1 MYPETCKSFVAI
13 DCIIFGFDGED
24 VKLLLIHRGFEPL
37 KDQWSL
43 MGGFIEAT
51 ESPDEAAIRVL
62 KKLTGLEDVYMEQ
75 MDVFGNPNRDPYAR
89 TVSICYFALIDIQ
102 KYKHQII
109 NDYRAAWFSLTE
121 VPKLIFDHND
131 MVAAA
136 RNRLKYK
143 AALHPILFELLP
155 DKFTI
160 PQIVSLYEGVY
171 DIILDKR
178 NFNRKLIS
186 TKLLVKTSEKDKLNS
201 KKGAYYFK
209 LNADIYKEKF
219 STFINFIPNPN

>member
-43 MGGFIEAT
+43 MGGFIEEM

-75 MDVFGNPNRDPYAR
+75 MDVFGNPNRDPYGK
-89 TVSICYFALIDIQ
+89 TISICYFALIDIQ

-109 NDYRAAWFSLTE
+109 NDYRAAWFSLKE
-121 VPKLIFDHND
+121 VPELILDHND
-131 MVAAA
+131 MVASA

-178 NFNRKLIS
+178 NFNRKLLS

-209 LNADIYKEKF
+209 LNSDVYKEKF
-219 STFINFIPNPN
+219 SAFINFIPNPN